1 MNSERITLVGVGV
14 AHLALLGLLS
24 LSWQMAFREL
34 PQFEEAVPVEVVAIA
49 ETTKV
54 TELPKPSMEAAPQEN
69 IAPSPEPAPV
79 PDAAPEPVNPDTPS
93 PDPKPVTK
101 AEPPKQPAARLDAQ
115 ELSNLIDKSL
125 PKAKVKPRNTA
136 DFAKSIELAIPKGA
150 RLDARATASLEAAI
164 RSQIA
169 PCWNPPIG
177 GADVKKMTVVLH
189 IDLQRDGSV
198 IGRPTV
204 VSQTG
209 ATAGNADYARA
220 FAETARRAVL
230 RCSPLKLPPEMFEAW
245 KSFELNFDPSEMT

>member
-1 MNSERITLVGVGV
+1 MNGERVTLVGVGV
-14 AHLALLGLLS
+14 AHLGLLALLS

-34 PQFEEAVPVEVVAIA
+34 PRFEEAVPVEVVAIA
-49 ETTKV
+49 DTTKV
-54 TELPKPSMEAAPQEN
+54 TELPKPSIKAAPQETVTP
-69 IAPSPEPAPV
+69 APEPAKL
-79 PDAAPEPVNPDTPS
+79 DAPPEPVKPDTPS
-93 PDPKPVTK
+93 PEPKPVTK
-101 AEPPKQPAARLDAQ
+101 AAPAKPEAARLDAQ

-125 PKAKVKPRNTA
+125 PKAKTKPRDTS
-136 DFAKSIELAIPKGA
+136 DFAKSVELAIPKGA

-189 IDLQRDGSV
+189 IDLRRDGTV
-198 IGRPTV
+198 IGRPEV
-204 VSQTG
+204 VRQTG
-209 ATAGNADYARA
+209 VTLGNGDYARV